1 MGTSVDQ
8 RLGIRHCRAVSSC
21 AGSDRDTAVAE
32 AEGSSDAA
40 LVEAARSGD
49 RGAFGEL
56 YRRYAR
62 MVHGILLA
70 HVPWGDAED
79 LVHDVFLLALRRI
92 HALRECGAFGG
103 WLASITRNRAM
114 DYHRRSPG
122 EERHD
127 TARLSEDP
135 AVEDPPRAE
144 ALAVLAVIR
153 RLPEA
158 YRETLAMRLVEGLT
172 GPEIAARTGLTP
184 ASVRVNLHRGMKQ
197 LREMLGPRNDSH
209 E

>member
-1 MGTSVDQ
+1 M
-8 RLGIRHCRAVSSC
+8 
-21 AGSDRDTAVAE
+21 AE
-32 AEGSSDAA
+32 AESSSDAA
-40 LVEAARSGD
+40 LVEAARGGD

-92 HALRECGAFGG
+92 HALRETAAFGG
-103 WLASITRNRAM
+103 WLASITRRRAI
-114 DYHRRSPG
+114 DYHRRPAG
-122 EERHD
+122 EERS
-127 TARLSEDP
+127 AQLFQDP
-135 AVEDPPRAE
+135 VAEDPPRAE
-144 ALAVLAVIR
+144 ALAVLAVLR

-158 YRETLAMRLVEGLT
+158 YRETVAMRLVEGLT

-197 LREMLGPRNDSH
+197 LREMLGSRNDSH